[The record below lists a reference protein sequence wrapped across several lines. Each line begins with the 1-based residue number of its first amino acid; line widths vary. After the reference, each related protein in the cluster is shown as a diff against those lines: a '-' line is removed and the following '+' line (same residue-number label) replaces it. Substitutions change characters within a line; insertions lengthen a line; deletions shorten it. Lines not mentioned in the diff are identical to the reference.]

1 MKELSTDAMALGII
15 AIILII
21 TAFGIAGQGDYEE
34 ALVIEQEYCEMVEL
48 WGQTNGRDGH
58 PDWRGVYQKTCLAD
72 Q

>member
-58 PDWRGVYQKTCLAD
+58 PDWRKLHSTVCKSD
-72 Q
+72 

>member
-1 MKELSTDAMALGII
+1 MRELSTDAIALGII

-34 ALVIEQEYCEMVEL
+34 ALAIEQEYCEMVEL

-58 PDWRGVYQKTCLAD
+58 PDWRKLYSTVCKSD
-72 Q
+72 

>member
-1 MKELSTDAMALGII
+1 MKELSTDAIALGII

-58 PDWRGVYQKTCLAD
+58 PDWRKLYSTVCKSD
-72 Q
+72 